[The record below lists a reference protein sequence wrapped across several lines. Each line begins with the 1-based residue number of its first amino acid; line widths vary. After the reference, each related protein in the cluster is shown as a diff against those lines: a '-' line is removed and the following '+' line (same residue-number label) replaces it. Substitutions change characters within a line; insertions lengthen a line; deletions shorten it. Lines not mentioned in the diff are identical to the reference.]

1 SPRIAAI
8 SSIRLLVVSGSPP
21 DSSFSLSPIRI
32 RTAQPPGPGFPRHAP
47 SVNIST
53 RGVSVTSGYKLAW
66 KLEDHPFRTVIGNFF
81 GHGDRFG
88 KRIEALRDQDS
99 GSGGPGGET
108 TSQRLSEP
116 VPIDV
121 GGPFDQAGGN
131 PHPLSDLRESK
142 RIAAVRG
149 ADDEHSATLR
159 SD

>member
-1 SPRIAAI
+1 
-8 SSIRLLVVSGSPP
+8 
-21 DSSFSLSPIRI
+21 SFSLSPIRI

-47 SVNIST
+47 SVNMST
-53 RGVSVTSGYKLAW
+53 RGMSVTSGYKLAW

-81 GHGDRFG
+81 GHGEPFG
-88 KRIEALRDQDS
+88 QRIEDLPNQDFRS
-99 GSGGPGGET
+99 RSTGGET
-108 TSQRLSEP
+108 NSQRLSEP

-159 SD
+159 SDRLDRRLAI